1 MHTPSLLLAA
11 ARLAASR
18 AGDYARSQR
27 ARRHDANA
35 VLQHDIKHK
44 LDVECEAIATRI
56 LLDAFPDSS
65 ILGEETSAEGN
76 APPPA
81 ARGVEWII
89 DPIDGTVNFFHGL
102 PLWNCSIAAR
112 IDGVVAAG
120 VVYAPE
126 LGYCFEAT
134 LDGPALM
141 NGLPIHTSTA
151 DDLAACTV
159 HTGAD
164 RNEDPLRAN
173 RFINALSNVCQRPR
187 VIGAAALDVCAV
199 AAGMA
204 DAYFEHG
211 IYIWD
216 IAAAGLIVQ
225 RAGGTGEIVKGL
237 GGHRLAFLA
246 TNGRPAVHAALHA
259 TLDPLL
265 N

>member
-1 MHTPSLLLAA
+1 MHSPSLLLATA
-11 ARLAASR
+11 GLAASR

-56 LLDAFPDSS
+56 LLDAFPEST
-65 ILGEETSAEGN
+65 ILGEETSTEDG
-76 APPPA
+76 APPPPA
-81 ARGVEWII
+81 KGVEWII

-112 IDGVVAAG
+112 VDGVVTAG

-126 LGYCFEAT
+126 LGYRFEAT
-134 LDGPALM
+134 VDGPALL
-141 NGLPIHTSTA
+141 NGLPIHTSAT

-164 RNEDPLRAN
+164 RNEDPLKAN
-173 RFINALSNVCQRPR
+173 RFFNALSEVCQRPR
-187 VIGAAALDVCAV
+187 VMGTAALDVCAV

-216 IAAAGLIVQ
+216 IAAAGLIAR
-225 RAGGTGEIVKGL
+225 RAGGTGEIVANL

-246 TNGRPAVHAALHA
+246 TNGRPAVFDALHA

-265 N
+265 G